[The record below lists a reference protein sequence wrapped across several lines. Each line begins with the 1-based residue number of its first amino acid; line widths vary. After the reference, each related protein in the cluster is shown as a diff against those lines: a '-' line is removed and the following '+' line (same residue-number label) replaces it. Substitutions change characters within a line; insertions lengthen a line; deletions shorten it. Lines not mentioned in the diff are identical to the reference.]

1 MKKSNYIIILLSFC
15 LFMSCRPDGQE
26 QMVDRS
32 FISITYDSG
41 RELEELPLS
50 ELVESL
56 EVVQLENGEDAL
68 VAPRPVNVTEN
79 YIGVYP
85 LSQEAYRLFS
95 KEGKYIGKVGDCG
108 QGPGEYTNVYQG
120 WISEKFGLIY
130 LVPNNANKIM
140 AYDLKGNYLEK
151 RSIPLPYLVPKMNF
165 AIDEAKKVVMVF
177 CLSFSDEP
185 RPNFWRQDFQGH
197 VLDSIR
203 SSRFSVYPDYS
214 NEIHLSHDEENIYA
228 VHYSQFWKQRQDSLF
243 YYDKNSNSL
252 IPKFSVYDPN
262 LGKEKRLFVY
272 KDLPRY
278 YWIEVDNIDFN
289 NGYNVHTDVANMHY
303 ILVDKKSGKEKYC
316 RIVNDYLG
324 ELEVNRLFA
333 FLHISDGYLTMIY
346 EPGDLLDQ
354 LKARKQESDVT
365 EEDLKEIDRMIARLS
380 ENDNCI
386 VMYGKLK

>member
-1 MKKSNYIIILLSFC
+1 MRRLGVILVEDEVL
-15 LFMSCRPDGQE
+15 
-26 QMVDRS
+26 
-32 FISITYDSG
+32 I
-41 RELEELPLS
+41 LEELKVSIPWKEYGFEVLGTAGNGIDGERIIEELDPDIVITDIRLPGKTGLEMLEAASVEHGIILS
-50 ELVESL
+50 GYTDFNYMQKAIRLGVFDYLQKPVDSTELMDSLKKLRDMILEEEKTEKAIIKGTDGIALPEKIKNHTIRMAIDFIYENYSESIGL
-56 EVVQLENGEDAL
+56 QDIAAVTH
-68 VAPRPVNVTEN
+68 VTEN

-165 AIDEAKKVVMVF
+165 AIDEAKKEVMVF

-272 KDLPRY
+272 KS
-278 YWIEVDNIDFN
+278 
-289 NGYNVHTDVANMHY
+289 T
-303 ILVDKKSGKEKYC
+303 
-316 RIVNDYLG
+316 
-324 ELEVNRLFA
+324 
-333 FLHISDGYLTMIY
+333 
-346 EPGDLLDQ
+346 
-354 LKARKQESDVT
+354 
-365 EEDLKEIDRMIARLS
+365 
-380 ENDNCI
+380 
-386 VMYGKLK
+386 